1 MKVTRRDVMK
11 GAMGA
16 SVVTSPATAL
26 GSQANSK
33 VTFGII
39 GTGGRGRYVGGHMA
53 RDGRAGVSAICD
65 IFPDRIDLAKTH
77 VPGADSAKVYRD
89 YRDLLADESVDA
101 VLITTPVH
109 LHAEH
114 FEMAVESTKKH
125 IYCEKPA
132 APDVARVRRIAAAG
146 ENVGEGRVVQW
157 GFQQRFSPE
166 YLRAME
172 MVEDGSLGEVKL
184 ALSFWIL
191 GGPPPTGFKNPYPDL
206 PPETQKLRLW
216 ARWTELS
223 GGPIVEQ
230 DCHGVDMLNWF
241 LKDRPLKAIAQGG
254 VRYKVPYGDWT
265 TDHHQIS
272 YTYPNDMSGWLI
284 SIKSAAGFR
293 DVKEQI
299 YGSKGMVE
307 TARTYYKLHG
317 PKEGWRFTDADR
329 LEDRSL
335 IERVDSKREI
345 TIDAVEHF
353 FDKIL
358 AGESYNM
365 TDVAVEATATSLLG
379 RMAYEYQREV
389 TWEEMWRSA

>member
-1 MKVTRRDVMK
+1 MKVTRRDALK
-11 GAMGA
+11 TAGSALAMA
-16 SVVTSPATAL
+16 PATAL
-26 GSQANSK
+26 GSQANSAIS
-33 VTFGII
+33 FGII
-39 GTGGRGRYVGGHMA
+39 GTGGRGRYVGTHMA
-53 RDGRAGVSAICD
+53 NDGRTRLAAICD
-65 IFPDRIDLAKTH
+65 IHADRIDLAKTK
-77 VPGADSAKVYRD
+77 VPGADGAKVYRD
-89 YRDLLADESVDA
+89 YRDLLADDSIDVA
-101 VLITTPVH
+101 LITTPVF
-109 LHAEH
+109 LHPEH
-114 FEMAVESTKKH
+114 FEAAVATKKH

-132 APDVARVRRIAAAG
+132 APDVAGVRRIDEAG
-146 ENVGEGRVVQW
+146 RRVGEGRVVQW

-166 YLRAME
+166 YLRAMA
-172 MVEDGSLGEVKL
+172 MVDDGSLGEVKM

-191 GGPPPTGFKNPYPDL
+191 GGVPPTGFKNPYPNE
-206 PPETQKLRLW
+206 PPEVQRQRLW
-216 ARWTELS
+216 GRWTDLS

-241 LKDRPLKAIAQGG
+241 LKARPIKAVAQGG
-254 VRYKVPYGDWT
+254 LRYPVVYGDWT
-265 TDHHQIS
+265 SDHHNIS
-272 YTYPNDMSGWLI
+272 YDYPDGMSGWLI
-284 SIKSAAGFR
+284 SIKHAAAFR

-353 FDKIL
+353 YDRIL
-358 AGESYNM
+358 AGDSHNL

-379 RMAYEYQREV
+379 RMALEYKREV

>member
-1 MKVTRRDVMK
+1 MRVSRRNALK
-11 GAMGA
+11 GAAALTVIKPG
-16 SVVTSPATAL
+16 TAF
-26 GSQANSK
+26 GTQANSA
-33 VTFGII
+33 VGFGII

-53 RDGRAGVSAICD
+53 RDGRTRLVAICD

-77 VPGADSAKVYRD
+77 VPGAAKARVYTN
-89 YRDLLADESVDA
+89 YMQLLEQEDVDA
-101 VLITTPVH
+101 VLITTPVF
-109 LHAEH
+109 LHPEH
-114 FEMAVESTKKH
+114 FEAAVEAKKH

-132 APDVARVRRIAAAG
+132 APDVAGLKRIARAARKIAPD
-146 ENVGEGRVVQW
+146 RVVQW

-166 YLRAME
+166 YLRAKA
-172 MVEDGSLGEVKL
+172 MVEGGTIGDVKL

-191 GGPPPTGFKNPYPDL
+191 GGVPPARFNPRY
-206 PPETQKLRLW
+206 PPEQRRIRYW
-216 ARWTELS
+216 GRWTELS

-241 LKDRPLKAIAQGG
+241 LKARPKSAVGRGG
-254 VRYKVPYGDWT
+254 LRYPVVYGDWT
-265 TDHHQIS
+265 TDHHDII
-272 YTYPNDMSGWLI
+272 YTYPEGKEGWLI
-284 SIKSAAGFR
+284 SIKHAAGFR

-299 YGSKGMVE
+299 FGSKGMIE

-317 PKEGWRFTDADR
+317 PKEGWRFTNADS

-335 IERVDSKREI
+335 IEKVESKREI

-358 AGESYNM
+358 AGEPYNM
-365 TDVAVEATATSLLG
+365 TSVAVEATATSILG

>member
-1 MKVTRRDVMK
+1 
-11 GAMGA
+11 MGA
-16 SVVTSPATAL
+16 SVVTSAGTAL

-33 VTFGII
+33 VSFGVI

-53 RDGRAGVSAICD
+53 RDGRTQLAAICD
-65 IFPDRIDLAKTH
+65 LFPDRIDLAKTEL
-77 VPGADSAKVYRD
+77 PGADSAKVYRD
-89 YRDLLADESVDA
+89 YKELLADGSVDA

-114 FEMAVESTKKH
+114 FEAAVKTTKKH

-132 APDVARVRRIAAAG
+132 APDAARVRQIAAAG
-146 ENVGEGRVVQW
+146 EEIGEGRVVQW

-166 YLRAME
+166 YLKAKK
-172 MVEDGSLGEVKL
+172 MVDDGDLGVVKL

-191 GGPPPTGFKNPYPDL
+191 GGPPNLNPDPSKIPYPTL
-206 PPETQKLRLW
+206 PPETRKLRTW
-216 ARWTELS
+216 ARWSELS

-241 LKDRPLKAIAQGG
+241 LKARPVKAIAQGG
-254 VRYKVPYGDWT
+254 KRFPTAFGDWN
-265 TDHHQIS
+265 TDHHQIG
-272 YTYPNDMSGWLI
+272 YTYPDDMSGWLI

-299 YGSKGMVE
+299 YGSKGMIE
-307 TARTYYKLHG
+307 TARTYFKLHG
-317 PKEGWRFTDADR
+317 PKEGWRFTDADD

-335 IERVDSKREI
+335 IERIKSKREI

-353 FDKIL
+353 YDRIL
-358 AGESYNM
+358 AGDSYNM

-379 RMAYEYQREV
+379 RMAYEFEREV
-389 TWEEMWRSA
+389 TWEEMWRS